1 MLHPPRAGASLPAL
15 HCKKFSPLALQSA
28 PERRRARHRPAAIE
42 LDYVLLQIGTA
53 VFAVTGVL
61 AAARQNMDIMSF
73 VIIGV
78 VTAIGGGTLRDL
90 MLNVPVFWLVDTTY
104 LYVATAAALATFF
117 FERRFRATLR
127 ALLYLD
133 ALATAV
139 FTVLAIE
146 KALSLGFRPGVSV
159 VMGIITGIGGGLI
172 RDVLTGQP
180 TILMRRE
187 LYMTPILIGGALYV
201 GALAA
206 AHVTPAVASLLA
218 IVAIAAVR
226 LGAIRWGWAFPD
238 WLTYKPGRESD

>member
-1 MLHPPRAGASLPAL
+1 MA
-15 HCKKFSPLALQSA
+15 
-28 PERRRARHRPAAIE
+28 
-42 LDYVLLQIGTA
+42 LDYFLLQLGTA

-61 AAARQNMDIMSF
+61 AAARQNMDVMSF

-90 MLNVPVFWLVDTTY
+90 MLDVPVFWLADATY
-104 LYVATAAALATFF
+104 LYVAAAASLATFF
-117 FERRFRATLR
+117 FERRFRATLH

-146 KALSLGFRPGVSV
+146 KTLGLGFRPGVAV
-159 VMGIITGIGGGLI
+159 VMGVITGIGGGLI

-187 LYMTPILIGGALYV
+187 LYMTPLLLGGALYV
-201 GALAA
+201 SALATQIA
-206 AHVTPAVASLLA
+206 TPALASLLA
-218 IVAIAAVR
+218 MAAIAVVR

-238 WLTYKPGRESD
+238 WLTYKPR

>member
-1 MLHPPRAGASLPAL
+1 V
-15 HCKKFSPLALQSA
+15 
-28 PERRRARHRPAAIE
+28 E
-42 LDYVLLQIGTA
+42 LDYFLLQTGLLQLGTA

-61 AAARQNMDIMSF
+61 AAARQNMDVMSF

-90 MLNVPVFWLVDTTY
+90 MLDVPVFWLADSIYV
-104 LYVATAAALATFF
+104 YVAAAAAVATFF
-117 FERRFRATLR
+117 FERRFRATFS

-139 FTVLAIE
+139 FAVLAIE
-146 KALSLGFRPGVSV
+146 KTRMLGFGPGVAV
-159 VMGIITGIGGGLI
+159 VMGVITGIGGGLI

-187 LYMTPILIGGALYV
+187 LYMTPLLVGGALYV
-201 GALAA
+201 ALLAYA
-206 AHVTPAVASLLA
+206 VVAPALASLLA
-218 IVAIAAVR
+218 IASICIVR

-238 WLTYKPGRESD
+238 WLTYKPRS

>member
-1 MLHPPRAGASLPAL
+1 MA
-15 HCKKFSPLALQSA
+15 
-28 PERRRARHRPAAIE
+28 
-42 LDYVLLQIGTA
+42 LDYFLLQLGTA

-61 AAARQNMDIMSF
+61 AAARRNMDVMSF

-90 MLNVPVFWLVDTTY
+90 MLDVPVFWLADATY
-104 LYVATAAALATFF
+104 LYVAAAASLATFF

-146 KALSLGFRPGVSV
+146 KTLGLGFRPGVAV
-159 VMGIITGIGGGLI
+159 VMGVITGIGGGLI

-187 LYMTPILIGGALYV
+187 LYMTPLLLGGALYV
-201 GALAA
+201 SALATQIA
-206 AHVTPAVASLLA
+206 TPALASLLA
-218 IVAIAAVR
+218 MAAIAVVR

-238 WLTYKPGRESD
+238 WLTYKPR